1 MNAFNLTVVFLTI
14 GVVVV
19 ACLSGICSLIFGKR
33 NNR

>member
-33 NNR
+33 DK